1 MKVAVACSGGRDSM
15 ALLYAA
21 VRSAAALDQEAA
33 GAPSGRLP
41 LQVWALH
48 VHHGLSPHADAWA
61 AHVAD
66 TCAQWRARGWPVSAR
81 VMHVDVPATST
92 EGLEA
97 AARRARHAALHAMCD
112 ALGIDLLLLAHHRR
126 DQAETVLLQA
136 LRGASAAGLA
146 GMPRQ
151 QVRAGVVWARPWL
164 DRPREQVEAY
174 VRMHGLRHIE
184 DESNA
189 DPRHARNRLR
199 LGVWP
204 AVLAAFPHAEE
215 ALCVTGQRAADA
227 MQALDAWTEERLPP
241 AGEPAWPLGGWLEWA
256 VAERRETLRHWYH
269 GQAGHGLRGSWV
281 QRLADELP
289 QLVRAR
295 RNAHWPA
302 LGLALYR
309 GVLSYALPA
318 APVATPAPAAQ
329 DATDGMLCEGWW
341 RFPDAPGW
349 YEVQAA
355 VEGGVS
361 VQVLAALRP
370 RARQGGEQWQA
381 GPGRPPR
388 ALKKQFQAAGVP
400 AWARAGAPL
409 WFGDELAFVP
419 GLGVDARWRAPAGE
433 PQWAITWQPAA
444 PAEVAPL
451 F

>member
-15 ALLYAA
+15 ALLYAT

-61 AHVAD
+61 AHVVD
-66 TCAQWRARGWPVSAR
+66 SCAQWQARGWPVSAR
-81 VMHVDVPATST
+81 VMRVHVPAAPT

-164 DRPREQVEAY
+164 DRPREQIEAY
-174 VRMHGLRHIE
+174 VRTHALRHIE

-204 AVLAAFPHAEE
+204 TLLAAFPHAEE

-227 MQALDAWTEERLPP
+227 MQALEAWVQERLPP
-241 AGEPAWPLGGWLEWA
+241 ACEQSWPLDVWLDWTGP
-256 VAERRETLRHWYH
+256 ERRETLRRWYH
-269 GQAGHGLRGSWV
+269 GQSGQGLAGSWV

-295 RNAHWPA
+295 RHAHWPA
-302 LGLALYR
+302 IGLALYR
-309 GVLSYALPA
+309 GVLSYAPPA
-318 APVATPAPAAQ
+318 VGLGTPELAVQ
-329 DATDGMLCEGWW
+329 DARDGMLGEGLW
-341 RFPDAPGW
+341 RFPDAPGL
-349 YEVQAA
+349 YEVRAA
-355 VEGGVS
+355 AEGGVRP
-361 VQVLAALRP
+361 QVLAALRP

-400 AWARAGAPL
+400 AWARAGMPL
-409 WFGDELAFVP
+409 WSGDELVFVP
-419 GLGVDARWRAPAGE
+419 GLGVDGRWRAPAGE
-433 PQWAITWQPAA
+433 PQFAITWHPAA
-444 PAEVAPL
+444 LADVAPL